1 MSSKIES
8 HAQALLSSL
17 DVFLVERIAFFDC
30 AEAGI
35 LTDRPRSLCVHG
47 RVRSTSVRKLARNF
61 ILKTLD
67 VLCSV
72 KRLDIQSLVKK
83 NNFFYRSII
92 ATRRQLDTSCVCHVS
107 FSEGSAPFNCFLA
120 IFSHSGCNEVTRLM
134 LRVNC
139 SNWEQKSIG

>member
-47 RVRSTSVRKLARNF
+47 RVRSTGVRKLARNF

-83 NNFFYRSII
+83 SKKILQIYNRYTKANGYLMCVPC
-92 ATRRQLDTSCVCHVS
+92 QL
-107 FSEGSAPFNCFLA
+107 F
-120 IFSHSGCNEVTRLM
+120 
-134 LRVNC
+134 
-139 SNWEQKSIG
+139 